1 MINLSGKIILITG
14 ASTGIGASVDDEID
28 VWTNIESGYIV
39 YVDNSIIRVCA
50 QKSFC
55 WGRRQETG

>member
-14 ASTGIGASVDDEID
+14 KSTGIGASVDDEID

-39 YVDNSIIRVCA
+39 YVDNSIIRVC
-50 QKSFC
+50 
-55 WGRRQETG
+55 